1 MPGTYDDLWWIVLG
15 LLVGWLAFWLIDRFF
30 RRDGEPANVD
40 TVKAL
45 ENIDTLEAQLKEA
58 KDERDSLRKEAESQ
72 RAEAQR
78 LGGLL
83 ENLRESNA
91 EQSQQITNLQAALD
105 AARTPAPGAA
115 REERA
120 GGGAALGAA
129 GALGGLAAS
138 AAAAA
143 GLRGDDT
150 GSRDAAGQDSDE
162 AASAD
167 RLETDA
173 LGEALGAG
181 RDSLESALDP
191 DTAALTS
198 EDPED
203 WFEGEDSLDTLEDL
217 EDQFPG
223 LDDEEPVPTLTDEE
237 WPATQEQRSRSI
249 MGRLDGDDLVD
260 DEVDKPGGLL
270 GRLRRSGGQ
279 RPD

>member
-105 AARTPAPGAA
+105 AARTPAPGTA